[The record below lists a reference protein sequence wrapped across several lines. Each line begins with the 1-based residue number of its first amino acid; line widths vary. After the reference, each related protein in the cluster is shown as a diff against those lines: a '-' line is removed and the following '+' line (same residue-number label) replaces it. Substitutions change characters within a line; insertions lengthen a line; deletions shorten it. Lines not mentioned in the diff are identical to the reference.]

1 MHVNAYI
8 SAIPV
13 QHSCLVNHLHFL
25 QSHFICDILFSF
37 FLLSFLFFW
46 KLFFNP
52 FSKSCFICL
61 SVCLSVESHSK
72 SRFYRTELITISIN
86 YVKDIK
92 FSIEQFIIS
101 VSVFVYLSC
110 FFITICSTWWCLFYV
125 WLPSANQSINQ
136 SIKISLS
143 LIIFSTTTILINN
156 NNDNKNNNNNVN
168 HFYNHYSYNNN
179 NDNDNSFHYHYH

>member
-1 MHVNAYI
+1 MREEEWGQELWEGGREVRWRVHVRSDLRSQLMHVNAYI

-101 VSVFVYLSC
+101 VCVFVYLSC
-110 FFITICSTWWCLFYV
+110 FVITICSTWWCLFYV

-136 SIKISLS
+136 SRFLFRLS
-143 LIIFSTTTILINN
+143 FFLRLLFL
-156 NNDNKNNNNNVN
+156 
-168 HFYNHYSYNNN
+168 
-179 NDNDNSFHYHYH
+179 